1 MKKIM
6 LVLGVLVAA
15 TQAYAQFE
23 KGTWYLNTSVT
34 GLNLSH
40 SKYEGTNFGFSTGGG
55 AFIADNLA
63 MLLVFKGNY
72 VEHGMDETSFGAGA
86 RYYFSNCGVYG
97 GLGLA
102 YKYSLVDQ
110 DYELLILNEPLV
122 TVEYQQDGSSCN
134 MYRQYWNN
142 PKGFAFLRKADM
154 KLALTWKR
162 KFMSCI
168 HYVSSSLRS
177 GNKRFIQE
185 SPLPLLTVLAILPGV
200 MLYKYT
206 EYKVKSGQKYN
217 VK

>member
-1 MKKIM
+1 MMKKIM

-102 YKYSLVDQ
+102 YKYLSNSIYRKNLVCLTPELGYAFFLNKTITIEPAVYYDLSFVNCS
-110 DYELLILNEPLV
+110 DYSKL
-122 TVEYQQDGSSCN
+122 
-134 MYRQYWNN
+134 
-142 PKGFAFLRKADM
+142 GFRLGFG
-154 KLALTWKR
+154 
-162 KFMSCI
+162 F
-168 HYVSSSLRS
+168 Y
-177 GNKRFIQE
+177 F
-185 SPLPLLTVLAILPGV
+185 
-200 MLYKYT
+200 
-206 EYKVKSGQKYN
+206 
-217 VK
+217 